1 MVSTLQFGTNLWPV
15 GTDSVHLK
23 WAGLPI
29 NQKCTLVPNC
39 LDRDVSR
46 NPIGEFAQVV
56 LPDPPAGHHNLA
68 LHFFDHDGR
77 EAERILFHH
86 IPLFHPYGA
95 LPNLLNKG
103 SCYAVIQSWKAG
115 ARIVTVSEEDQSI
128 VSCMFIWLHMASS
141 CCCSMAWNLVSVFD
155 FRVLALSP
163 RVCLGVL
170 QEGHQSQNGGKQSG
184 LVLRKSSV

>member
-1 MVSTLQFGTNLWPV
+1 MESGFAQALSVWGRGSLVGWLEFFFPVIFHRKILMSDRSGSKSHGKWQKLHIQMVSTLQFGTNLWPV

-23 WAGLPI
+23 WARLLI

-46 NPIGEFAQVV
+46 NSFWRLLKDFTAFAQVV

-77 EAERILFHH
+77 EAERTLFHH
-86 IPLFHPYGA
+86 IPLFHSYGA
-95 LPNLLNKG
+95 LPSLLNKG
-103 SCYAVIQSWKAG
+103 SCDAVIQSWKAG

-128 VSCMFIWLHMASS
+128 V
-141 CCCSMAWNLVSVFD
+141 
-155 FRVLALSP
+155 
-163 RVCLGVL
+163 VC
-170 QEGHQSQNGGKQSG
+170 
-184 LVLRKSSV
+184 